1 MPRRR
6 PPPPRRRRVNVDRC
20 QRFLAI
26 SATSRPC
33 PVVARRLA
41 PTGLH
46 AGEPPPDEFWQI
58 VARYEISPRDEE
70 FWLAIL
76 PSMVECPHA
85 FVAPGDAVARAGVA
99 KARVERWLRLD
110 QARAWREA
118 NRLLARLDAGLD
130 WTRFGP
136 LLYRW
141 SEEDRRTFARQ
152 FFLSPALRKPGA

>member
-1 MPRRR
+1 VGR
-6 PPPPRRRRVNVDRC
+6 
-20 QRFLAI
+20 
-26 SATSRPC
+26 
-33 PVVARRLA
+33 A
-41 PTGLH
+41 PSCAAGLH